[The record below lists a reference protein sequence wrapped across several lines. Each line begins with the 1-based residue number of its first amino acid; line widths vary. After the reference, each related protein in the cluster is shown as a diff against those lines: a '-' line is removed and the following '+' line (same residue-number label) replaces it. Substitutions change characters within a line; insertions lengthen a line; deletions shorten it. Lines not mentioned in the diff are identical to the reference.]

1 MNNNPAV
8 TPRILEMFAKA
19 DAGRLARLMSLAL
32 DQRRDEQV
40 LEFPQ
45 YLPLDVRCAGEI
57 VRFYEDCFR
66 QARDEEMKGN
76 EF

>member
-32 DQRRDEQV
+32 DSLRKYRQ
-40 LEFPQ
+40 LELQQ
-45 YLPLDVRCAGEI
+45 YLCLDVRRAGEI
-57 VRFYEDCFR
+57 VRFCEDYFR